1 MPNAPKI
8 IPISDLRQNAS
19 DVLKGVS
26 SSGEPVFI
34 TQRGRAA
41 AVIVSM
47 EAYEHSQHELDIL
60 RLLARGE
67 KEIEAGIGYDLHDVL
82 KEGERLLEGAN
93 TRKSSLHPRLAAS
106 SLKQ

>member
-1 MPNAPKI
+1 MPKTPRI

-19 DVLKGVS
+19 DVVRGIS
-26 SSGEPVFI
+26 SSREPVFI

-47 EAYEHSQHELDIL
+47 KAYEASQHELDIL

-67 KEIEAGIGYDLHDVL
+67 KEIEAGLGYELDEVL
-82 KEGERLLEGAN
+82 KEADRFLE
-93 TRKSSLHPRLAAS
+93 
-106 SLKQ
+106 SLKP

>member
-1 MPNAPKI
+1 MPNIPRI

-19 DVLKGVS
+19 DVVRGVS

-41 AVIVSM
+41 AVMVSVQV
-47 EAYEHSQHELDIL
+47 YEKSQHELDLL

-67 KEIEAGIGYDLHDVL
+67 KEIELGVGYDLEDVL
-82 KEGERLLEGAN
+82 KEADRFLDSA
-93 TRKSSLHPRLAAS
+93 KP
-106 SLKQ
+106 